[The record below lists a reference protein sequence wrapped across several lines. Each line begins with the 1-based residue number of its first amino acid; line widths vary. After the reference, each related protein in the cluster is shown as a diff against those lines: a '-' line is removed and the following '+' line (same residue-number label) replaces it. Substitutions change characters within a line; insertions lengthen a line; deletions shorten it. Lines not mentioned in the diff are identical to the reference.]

1 MDTLTITIKKDY
13 ICIKRIKELKQL
25 PKKYISC
32 LQALH
37 DKLGKNVYNK

>member
-1 MDTLTITIKKDY
+1 MDTLTITIKKDLM
-13 ICIKRIKELKQL
+13 CIKKKKELKPL

-37 DKLGKNVYNK
+37 DKFTNN

>member
-13 ICIKRIKELKQL
+13 IYIKRKKELKPL

>member
-13 ICIKRIKELKQL
+13 ISIKRKKELKPL